1 MNHKS
6 ILNKPKLVVTLIQ
19 AGCYRNKV
27 NYVLQVGIAV
37 DETVEENDIND
48 LLWIFGCGDTAVSI
62 IVHAGFVCIFQY
74 LPRRLDLVILYTS
87 KLSVYMKIPEIRF

>member
-1 MNHKS
+1 M
-6 ILNKPKLVVTLIQ
+6 
-19 AGCYRNKV
+19 

-62 IVHAGFVCIFQY
+62 IVHAGSVCIFQY
-74 LPRRLDLVILYTS
+74 LPRRLDFVISYTS